1 MKVTI
6 EFSDGSKWEINPE
19 TVIKH
24 RDMYKKDSKTLFESD
39 HYEMVDWIEG
49 KMDWSE
55 LDAVMVNKPNP
66 VEYSVLDGAIV
77 VDGEE

>member
-1 MKVTI
+1 
-6 EFSDGSKWEINPE
+6 
-19 TVIKH
+19 
-24 RDMYKKDSKTLFESD
+24 MYKKDSKTLFESD